1 MTVPAA
7 QNSALVPAAP
17 LVDSFGRTVT
27 YLRLSVTD
35 RCDLRCTY
43 CMSEKMTFLPKSDL
57 LDAAELEEVARTF
70 ISRGVTKI
78 RVTGGE
84 PLVRRNIMDIMTR
97 LSSYL
102 GNGQG
107 KGLQELTLTTN
118 GTQLAKHAADL
129 ARLGVKRINVS
140 LDSADPDTFS
150 RITRG
155 GKLAQILDGI
165 ATAQSHGLKLK
176 LNVVVL
182 KHDNAV
188 EIPSLIKWAHRRDM
202 DVTLIEAMPL
212 GEIEEDRFNQYIPLS
227 DVRAKLESQFTL
239 TADNYRTGGPSQY
252 WRVAETGGRFGLITP
267 LSNNFCAGCNRV
279 RLTCTGKLFLCLG
292 QNDDADLRAVLRSGG
307 DLDAALTEAMTR
319 KPKSHD
325 FLIDAPGKAPAV
337 ARHMSMTGG

>member
-1 MTVPAA
+1 MTASVLDNPKAKA
-7 QNSALVPAAP
+7 AAP
-17 LVDSFGRTVT
+17 LIDSFGRIVT

-70 ISRGVTKI
+70 ITRGVTKI

-84 PLVRRNIMDIMTR
+84 PLVRRNILDIMTR
-97 LSSYL
+97 LSKYL
-102 GNGQG
+102 G

-118 GTQLAKHAADL
+118 GTQLSKHAEDL
-129 ARLGVKRINVS
+129 ARLGVRRINVS
-140 LDSADPDTFS
+140 LDSVNPETFA

-155 GKLAQILDGI
+155 GKLEQVLDGI
-165 ATAQSHGLKLK
+165 AAAQSHGLKIK

-182 KHDNAV
+182 KNDNAA
-188 EIPSLIKWAHRRDM
+188 EIPSLIDWAHRRDV

-212 GEIEEDRFNQYIPLS
+212 GEIEADRFDQYIPLS
-227 DVRAKLESQFTL
+227 EIRGDLERRFTL
-239 TADNYRTGGPSQY
+239 TPDTYRTGGPSQY
-252 WRVAETGGRFGLITP
+252 WKVAETGGRIGFITP

-279 RLTCTGKLFLCLG
+279 RLTCTGKLYLCLG

-319 KPKSHD
+319 KPKAHD

>member
-1 MTVPAA
+1 MTASVLDNPKAKA
-7 QNSALVPAAP
+7 AAP
-17 LVDSFGRTVT
+17 LIDSFGRIVT

-57 LDAAELEEVARTF
+57 LDAAELEEVARRF
-70 ISRGVTKI
+70 IARGVTKI

-84 PLVRRNIMDIMTR
+84 PLVRRNILDIMTR
-97 LSSYL
+97 LSKYL
-102 GNGQG
+102 G

-118 GTQLAKHAADL
+118 GTQLAKHAEDL
-129 ARLGVKRINVS
+129 ARLGVRRINVS
-140 LDSADPDTFS
+140 LDSVNQETFA

-155 GKLAQILDGI
+155 GKLEQVLDGI
-165 ATAQSHGLKLK
+165 AAAQSHGLKIK
-176 LNVVVL
+176 LNVVAL
-182 KHDNAV
+182 KNDNAA
-188 EIPSLIKWAHRRDM
+188 EIPSLIGWAHRRDI

-212 GEIEEDRFNQYIPLS
+212 GEIEADRFNQYIPLAEI
-227 DVRAKLESQFTL
+227 RADLERRFTL
-239 TADNYRTGGPSQY
+239 TPDTYRTGGPSQY
-252 WRVAETGGRFGLITP
+252 WKVAETGGRIGFITP

-279 RLTCTGKLFLCLG
+279 RLTCTGKLYLCLG

-319 KPKSHD
+319 KPKAHD

>member
-1 MTVPAA
+1 MTASVLDNPKAKA
-7 QNSALVPAAP
+7 PAP
-17 LVDSFGRTVT
+17 LIDSFGRTVT

-57 LDAAELEEVARTF
+57 LDAAELEEVARRF
-70 ISRGVTKI
+70 IARGVTKI

-84 PLVRRNIMDIMTR
+84 PLVRRNILDIMTR
-97 LSSYL
+97 LSKYL
-102 GNGQG
+102 G

-118 GTQLAKHAADL
+118 GTQLAKHAEDL
-129 ARLGVKRINVS
+129 ARLGVRRINVS
-140 LDSADPDTFS
+140 LDSVNPETFA

-155 GKLAQILDGI
+155 GKLEQVLDGI
-165 ATAQSHGLKLK
+165 AAAQSHGLKIK

-182 KHDNAV
+182 KNDNAA
-188 EIPSLIKWAHRRDM
+188 EIPSLIGWAHRRDI

-212 GEIEEDRFNQYIPLS
+212 GEIEADRFDQYIPLAEI
-227 DVRAKLESQFTL
+227 RADLERRFTL
-239 TADNYRTGGPSQY
+239 TPDTYRTGGPSQY
-252 WRVAETGGRFGLITP
+252 WQVTETGGRIGFITP

-319 KPKSHD
+319 KPKAHD

>member
-1 MTVPAA
+1 MTVAAAPKPALK
-7 QNSALVPAAP
+7 SDAP
-17 LVDSFGRTVT
+17 LVDSFGRVVT

-57 LDAAELEEVARTF
+57 LDADELETVARAF
-70 ISRGVTKI
+70 IARGVTKI

-84 PLVRRNIMDIMTR
+84 PLVRRNIMEIMTR
-97 LSSYL
+97 LSGYL
-102 GNGQG
+102 G
-107 KGLQELTLTTN
+107 KGLDELTLTTN

-140 LDSADPDTFS
+140 LDSVNPETFS
-150 RITRG
+150 RVTRG
-155 GKLAQILDGI
+155 GKLAQVLDGI
-165 ATAQSHGLKLK
+165 AAAQSHGLKIK

-182 KHDNAV
+182 KHDNAA
-188 EIPSLIKWAHRRDM
+188 EIPSIIDWAHRRDI

-212 GEIEEDRFNQYIPLS
+212 GEIEADRFDQYVPLS
-227 DVRAKLESQFTL
+227 EVRANLEKHFTL
-239 TADNYRTGGPSQY
+239 TAEDYRTGGPSQY
-252 WRVAETGGRFGLITP
+252 WRVAETGGRLGFITP

-292 QNDDADLRAVLRSGG
+292 QNDDADLRHVLRAGG
-307 DLDAALTEAMTR
+307 NLDAALTEAMTR
-319 KPKSHD
+319 KPKAHD

>member
-7 QNSALVPAAP
+7 QNMTPNSEAALT
-17 LVDSFGRTVT
+17 DSFGRTVT

-57 LDAAELEEVARTF
+57 LDAAELEEVARRF
-70 ISRGVTKI
+70 IARGVSKI

-84 PLVRRNIMDIMTR
+84 PLVRRNIMDIMAR

-102 GNGQG
+102 G
-107 KGLQELTLTTN
+107 KGLDELTLTTN
-118 GTQLAKHAADL
+118 GTQLAKHAAEL
-129 ARLGVKRINVS
+129 AKLGVKRINVS
-140 LDSADPDTFS
+140 LDSVNPVTFA

-155 GKLAQILDGI
+155 GKLASVLDGI
-165 ATAQSHGLKLK
+165 AAAQSHGLKIK

-182 KHDNAV
+182 KNDNAS
-188 EIPSLIKWAHRRDM
+188 EIPSLIAWAHRRDI

-227 DVRAKLESQFTL
+227 EIRVDLETRYTL
-239 TADNYRTGGPSQY
+239 TAEDFRTGGPSQY
-252 WRVAETGGRFGLITP
+252 WRVAETGGRLGFITP

-319 KPKSHD
+319 KPKAHD

>member
-1 MTVPAA
+1 MTAPAA
-7 QNSALVPAAP
+7 HNVDVKPAAP

-57 LDAAELEEVARTF
+57 LDAEELEEVARTF
-70 ISRGVTKI
+70 IERGVTKI

-84 PLVRRNIMDIMTR
+84 PLVRRNILDIMAR
-97 LSSYL
+97 LSKYL
-102 GNGQG
+102 GQG
-107 KGLQELTLTTN
+107 LEELTLTTN
-118 GTQLAKHAADL
+118 GTQLAKHAEAF
-129 ARLGVKRINVS
+129 AELGVKRVNIS
-140 LDSADPDTFS
+140 LDSINPETFAH
-150 RITRG
+150 ITRG
-155 GKLAQILDGI
+155 GKLTQVLDGI
-165 ATAQSHGLKLK
+165 AAAQSHGLKIK

-188 EIPSLIKWAHRRDM
+188 EIPSLIAWAHRRDI

-212 GEIEEDRFNQYIPLS
+212 GEIEADRFDQYIPLS
-227 DVRAKLESQFTL
+227 VIRSDLEKQFTL
-239 TADNYRTGGPSQY
+239 TADSYRTGGPSQY
-252 WRVAETGGRFGLITP
+252 WRVAETGGRLGFITP
-267 LSNNFCAGCNRV
+267 LSNNFCGGCNRV

-292 QNDDADLRAVLRSGG
+292 QDDDADLREVLRTGG

-319 KPKSHD
+319 KPKAHD

-337 ARHMSMTGG
+337 SRHMSMTGG

>member
-1 MTVPAA
+1 MTASVLDNPKAKA
-7 QNSALVPAAP
+7 AAP
-17 LVDSFGRTVT
+17 LIDSFGRIVT

-57 LDAAELEEVARTF
+57 LDAAELEEVARRF
-70 ISRGVTKI
+70 IARGVTKI

-84 PLVRRNIMDIMTR
+84 PLVRRNILDIMTR
-97 LSSYL
+97 LSKYL
-102 GNGQG
+102 G

-118 GTQLAKHAADL
+118 GTQLAKHAEDL
-129 ARLGVKRINVS
+129 ARLGVRRINVS
-140 LDSADPDTFS
+140 LDSVNPETFA

-155 GKLAQILDGI
+155 GKLEQVLDGI
-165 ATAQSHGLKLK
+165 AAAQSHGLKIK
-176 LNVVVL
+176 LNVVAL
-182 KHDNAV
+182 KNDNAA
-188 EIPSLIKWAHRRDM
+188 EIPSLIGWAHRRDI

-212 GEIEEDRFNQYIPLS
+212 GEIEADRFNQYIPLAEI
-227 DVRAKLESQFTL
+227 RADLERRFTL
-239 TADNYRTGGPSQY
+239 TPDTYRTGGPSQY
-252 WRVAETGGRFGLITP
+252 WKVAETGGRIGFITP

-279 RLTCTGKLFLCLG
+279 RLTCTGKLYLCLG

-319 KPKSHD
+319 KPKAHD

>member
-1 MTVPAA
+1 MTASVLDNPKAKA
-7 QNSALVPAAP
+7 AAP
-17 LVDSFGRTVT
+17 LIDSFGRIVT

-70 ISRGVTKI
+70 ITRGVTKI

-84 PLVRRNIMDIMTR
+84 PLVRRNILDIMTR
-97 LSSYL
+97 LSKHL
-102 GNGQG
+102 G

-118 GTQLAKHAADL
+118 GTQLAKHAEDL
-129 ARLGVKRINVS
+129 ARLGVRRINVS
-140 LDSADPDTFS
+140 LDSVNPETFA

-155 GKLAQILDGI
+155 GELEQVLDGI
-165 ATAQSHGLKLK
+165 AAAQSHGLKIK

-182 KHDNAV
+182 KNDNAA
-188 EIPSLIKWAHRRDM
+188 EIPSLIDWAHRRDV

-212 GEIEEDRFNQYIPLS
+212 GEIEADRFDQYIPLS
-227 DVRAKLESQFTL
+227 EIRADLERRFTL
-239 TADNYRTGGPSQY
+239 TPDSYSTGGPSQY
-252 WRVAETGGRFGLITP
+252 WKVTETGGRIGFITP

-319 KPKSHD
+319 KPKAHD

>member
-1 MTVPAA
+1 MTASFLDNPKAKA
-7 QNSALVPAAP
+7 PAP
-17 LVDSFGRTVT
+17 LIDSFGRIVT
-27 YLRLSVTD
+27 YLRLSITD

-43 CMSEKMTFLPKSDL
+43 CMSEKMKFLPKSDL

-70 ISRGVTKI
+70 ITRGVTKI

-84 PLVRRNIMDIMTR
+84 PLVRRNILDIITR
-97 LSSYL
+97 LSKYL
-102 GNGQG
+102 GKGQG
-107 KGLQELTLTTN
+107 LEELTLTTN
-118 GTQLAKHAADL
+118 GTQLAKHAEDL
-129 ARLGVKRINVS
+129 ARLGVRRINVS
-140 LDSADPDTFS
+140 LDSVNPETFA

-155 GKLAQILDGI
+155 GKLEQVLDGI
-165 ATAQSHGLKLK
+165 AAAQSHGLKIK

-182 KHDNAV
+182 KNDNAA
-188 EIPSLIKWAHRRDM
+188 EIPSLIDWAHRRDI

-212 GEIEEDRFNQYIPLS
+212 GEIEADRFDQYIPLS
-227 DVRAKLESQFTL
+227 EIRADLERRFTL
-239 TADNYRTGGPSQY
+239 SPDSYSTGGPSQY
-252 WRVAETGGRFGLITP
+252 WKVTETGGRIGFITP

-319 KPKSHD
+319 KPKAHD
-325 FLIDAPGKAPAV
+325 FLIDAPGKAPAI